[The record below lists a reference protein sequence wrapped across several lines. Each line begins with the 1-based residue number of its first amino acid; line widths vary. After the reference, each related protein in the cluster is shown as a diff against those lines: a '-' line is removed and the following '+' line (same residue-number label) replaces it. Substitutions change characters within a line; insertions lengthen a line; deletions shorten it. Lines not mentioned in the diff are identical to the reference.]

1 MSIALIKVSNTVTSV
16 LPATLYCSLNL
27 FTVMKQTAMLKRA
40 TWQETKG
47 CCNSLSRLPE
57 QNTTI
62 WVPYR
67 TENCFLTVLET
78 ASLRSRWY
86 HVWFL
91 VRPLF
96 LDWKCRHLTAFSH
109 GLSSVYICR
118 EIPLAPLFLLI
129 RTLILLD
136 YGPILTTSLNLNY
149 VLKSPFSNAY
159 WVRVTY
165 NVWIWWGHNSA
176 LNSSLQ
182 ARTSE
187 DLRLS
192 VEQRMKNRMSPTA
205 KEWAWKPILPQLS
218 HHGRPQTQG
227 QQPGCRLVRDCETE
241 GTDEPYQ
248 DSWPRKTTW

>member
-16 LPATLYCSLNL
+16 LLATLYCSLNL

-40 TWQETKG
+40 TWQEAKG

-78 ASLRSRWY
+78 ASLRSRWH

-96 LDWKCRHLTAFSH
+96 LGWKCRHLTAFSH

-136 YGPILTTSLNLNY
+136 YGPILMTSLNLNY
-149 VLKSPFSNAY
+149 LLKSPFSNAY
-159 WVRVTY
+159 WVRVTMY
-165 NVWIWWGHNSA
+165 EFDGDTIQPLTVASGQEPVRICGCQFNSEWRTECHQQQRSGLGSQSFPSWA
-176 LNSSLQ
+176 IMGDHRPRADSL
-182 ARTSE
+182 A
-187 DLRLS
+187 
-192 VEQRMKNRMSPTA
+192 A
-205 KEWAWKPILPQLS
+205 
-218 HHGRPQTQG
+218 G
-227 QQPGCRLVRDCETE
+227 
-241 GTDEPYQ
+241 
-248 DSWPRKTTW
+248 